1 MWPSKKEEKNEG
13 KKGIK
18 LAPGESMEI
27 GFATSWRS
35 DKDEVVIMT
44 DSGPIVLDGKNELFI
59 EVTADNVDPIRLQV
73 VPDFKNKTI
82 IFVEVIDPNV
92 KKKFPDK
99 DGPRL
104 TFAGSTIAKERCMTL
119 SDYLKN
125 WDQNM
130 KKFEKLVK
138 RSKKVRNIF
147 VPANVILFFWH
158 SYAFITTDSMFRYIN
173 LSLVI
178 LSIYMI
184 YYISNSHKKL
194 YKDYLQYKDLRE
206 KSFGVVK
213 ET

>member
-1 MWPSKKEEKNEG
+1 MWPSKKKE
-13 KKGIK
+13 KKGIT

-27 GFATSWRS
+27 GFATSWRG

-44 DSGPIVLDGKNELFI
+44 DAGPIVLDGKNQLFI
-59 EVTADNVDPIRLQV
+59 EIAADNIDSIKVQV

-82 IFVEVIDPNV
+82 NFVEVIDPNV

-104 TFAGSTIAKERCMTL
+104 TFAGSTIIKERCMSL
-119 SDYLKN
+119 GDYMKN

-130 KKFEKLVK
+130 ERLEKLIK
-138 RSKKVRNIF
+138 RSKRTRNIF
-147 VPANVILFFWH
+147 VPANIILFFWH
-158 SYAFITTDSMFRYIN
+158 SYSFMTNSNAFRYIN
-173 LSLVI
+173 LVVATVCL
-178 LSIYMI
+178 YMI

-213 ET
+213 EK

>member
-1 MWPSKKEEKNEG
+1 MWPSKKKE

-27 GFATSWRS
+27 GFATSWRR
-35 DKDEVVIMT
+35 DKDEVAIMT

-59 EVTADNVDPIRLQV
+59 EVVADNIDPIRVKV

-82 IFVEVIDPNV
+82 NFVEVIDPNV
-92 KKKFPDK
+92 KKKFPDN
-99 DGPRL
+99 DGL
-104 TFAGSTIAKERCMTL
+104 KLAFAGGIVKERGMDL

-130 KKFEKLVK
+130 ERFEKLVN

-147 VPANVILFFWH
+147 VPANIILFFWC
-158 SYAFITTDSMFRYIN
+158 SYSFMTNSNMFRYIN
-173 LSLVI
+173 LSLAT
-178 LSIYMI
+178 LSLYMI

-213 ET
+213 EK